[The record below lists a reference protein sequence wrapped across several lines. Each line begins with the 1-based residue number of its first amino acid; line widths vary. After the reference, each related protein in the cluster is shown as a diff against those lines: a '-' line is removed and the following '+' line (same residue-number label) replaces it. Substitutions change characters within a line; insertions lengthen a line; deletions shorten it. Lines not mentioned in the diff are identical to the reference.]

1 LAPARASITPSP
13 RQRAKDDQST
23 IRPRSVLALLSGLDV
38 RREAV
43 QRLLFWIL
51 LAVLAGIMVL
61 VVQDDK
67 AFAQLSQV
75 DLSSLAVKIVLV
87 VVIGAFA
94 LTLFRE
100 RFATA
105 LQSMLIWVAIALV
118 LAIGYT
124 YRFELHDVSDRVLAE
139 LVPGHVVTRGHTVE
153 IVRTG
158 GSFSIGAQV
167 NGARVPMAL
176 DTGAS
181 SVVLTQEAAKAAGL
195 PLEMLA
201 YTVNVETANG
211 RARAAPV
218 TLERLAVGGIVER
231 AVPAL
236 IAQPGQLHTSLL
248 GMSFLN
254 RLESWEVR
262 GDQLLLRGYP

>member
-1 LAPARASITPSP
+1 M
-13 RQRAKDDQST
+13 
-23 IRPRSVLALLSGLDV
+23 
-38 RREAV
+38 
-43 QRLLFWIL
+43 QRLLWIL
-51 LAVLAGIMVL
+51 LAALAGVL
-61 VVQDDK
+61 VLVAQHDRV
-67 AFAQLSQV
+67 FAGLSQV

-87 VVIGAFA
+87 VVIGSFA
-94 LTLFRE
+94 LTLLRRE
-100 RFATA
+100 RFASA
-105 LQSMLIWVAIALV
+105 LQSALIWVVIALL

-124 YRFELHDVSDRVLAE
+124 YRFELRDVSERVLAE
-139 LVPGHVVTRGHTVE
+139 IVPGHMATRGHTVE
-153 IVRTG
+153 IVRNG

-195 PLEMLA
+195 PLEVLA
-201 YTVNVETANG
+201 YTVNVDTANG

-218 TLERLAVGGIVER
+218 TLDRLAVGGIVER

>member
-1 LAPARASITPSP
+1 M
-13 RQRAKDDQST
+13 
-23 IRPRSVLALLSGLDV
+23 RSGADRFNV
-38 RREAV
+38 RLKAV
-43 QRLLFWIL
+43 QRLLWIL
-51 LAVLAGIMVL
+51 LVVLAAGLIL
-61 VVQDDK
+61 AAQNDK
-67 AFAQLSQV
+67 GLAGLSEL
-75 DLSSLAVKIVLV
+75 DLSALAVKIILV
-87 VVIGAFA
+87 VAIGSLA

-105 LQSMLIWVAIALV
+105 LQSALIWVVIALL
-118 LAIGYT
+118 LALGYT
-124 YRFELHDVSDRVLAE
+124 YRLELQGVSDRMLAE
-139 LVPGHVVTRGHTVE
+139 FVPGHAVTRGHTVGV
-153 IVRTG
+153 VRSG

-167 NGARVPMAL
+167 NGAYVSMAL

-201 YTVNVETANG
+201 YTVNVDTANG

-218 TLERLAVGGIVER
+218 TLDHLAVGGIIELS
-231 AVPAL
+231 VPAL
-236 IAQPGQLHTSLL
+236 IAQPGQLRISLL

-262 GDQLLLRGYP
+262 GDQLVMRGYP

>member
-1 LAPARASITPSP
+1 MRL
-13 RQRAKDDQST
+13 
-23 IRPRSVLALLSGLDV
+23 
-38 RREAV
+38 EAV
-43 QRLLFWIL
+43 QRLLWIL
-51 LAVLAGIMVL
+51 LVVLAGVL
-61 VVQDDK
+61 ILAAQDDK
-67 AFAQLSQV
+67 GLAGLSQL
-75 DLSSLAVKIVLV
+75 DLSSLAVKIILV
-87 VVIGAFA
+87 VAIGSLA

-105 LQSMLIWVAIALV
+105 LQSAMIWVLIALL
-118 LAIGYT
+118 LALGYT
-124 YRFELHDVSDRVLAE
+124 YRFELQDVSDRMLAE
-139 LVPGHVVTRGHTVE
+139 FVPGHAVTRGHTVE
-153 IVRTG
+153 IVRSG

-195 PLEMLA
+195 PLEVLA
-201 YTVNVETANG
+201 YTVNVDTANG

-218 TLERLAVGGIVER
+218 TLDRLAVGGIVER
-231 AVPAL
+231 SVPAL

-262 GDQLLLRGYP
+262 GDQLLMRGYP

>member
-1 LAPARASITPSP
+1 LR
-13 RQRAKDDQST
+13 
-23 IRPRSVLALLSGLDV
+23 L
-38 RREAV
+38 EAV
-43 QRLLFWIL
+43 ARLLWIL
-51 LAVLAGIMVL
+51 LAVLAGVL
-61 VVQDDK
+61 ILV
-67 AFAQLSQV
+67 ARNGTALAGLSQV
-75 DLSSLAVKIVLV
+75 DLVSLAVKIILV
-87 VVIGAFA
+87 VVIGSFA

-100 RFATA
+100 RFTTA
-105 LQSMLIWVAIALV
+105 LQSALIWVVIALL

-124 YRFELHDVSDRVLAE
+124 YRFELQDVSDRVLAE
-139 LVPGHVVTRGHTVE
+139 LVPGHAATRGRTVE
-153 IVRTG
+153 IVRSG

-201 YTVNVETANG
+201 YTVNVDTANG

-218 TLERLAVGGIVER
+218 TLQSLAVGGIVER
-231 AVPAL
+231 SVPAL

-262 GDQLLLRGYP
+262 GDQLLLRAYP